1 MYKVTAR
8 RVRSSVVAW
17 KSNKCYICWVCVCSL
32 RHPAWN
38 ANTPYSRCVVC
49 PLLHDLVHIMS
60 QTAWVQEKKKT
71 CWTQNVC
78 WFSLLVLSE
87 ILYILGRR
95 ERDMIRSAHWPSCKV
110 AVILV
115 IFHWNLNFFWQIFE
129 KHSNINVNKN
139 PTRCNSKQIFIYCEV
154 TLHVS
159 GVTAPIIRSTKNR
172 NRNLRYGS

>member
-1 MYKVTAR
+1 MKCQYTIFSLCRLSASTWSCPHYVANGM
-8 RVRSSVVAW
+8 SSG
-17 KSNKCYICWVCVCSL
+17 
-32 RHPAWN
+32 
-38 ANTPYSRCVVC
+38 
-49 PLLHDLVHIMS
+49 
-60 QTAWVQEKKKT
+60 KKKT

-115 IFHWNLNFFWQIFE
+115 IFYWNLNFFWQIFE